1 MWHNLRFASF
11 YVGKYESCQSRINVE
26 IQMESNFI
34 MNGIEQSTDDSI
46 LIEKEFACCRCAA
59 RCYSVLDLMFALC
72 ECDDEVIKKFLE
84 SVTKDTII
92 STCKILTSHFSI
104 KLLSLPNQINARTNL
119 GISAKLS
126 VARFMLSIVNHK
138 ASQNYHTRAMTCKQ
152 DVLKQNLFPALENN
166 LNESETGNFN
176 LQSLISFSVN
186 NCISFDITRRAYDVI
201 KISHDDSF
209 IENLFSYNKKQ
220 IDWGVEISSKVR
232 EYESRVQTLK
242 NQIISLRLIGRRAVE
257 EKQVEISRAKRKVKS
272 ETLDV
277 LRDLEHQN
285 ECTKSELSRTKEE
298 LLQIQKE
305 LENSLKRNS
314 ESECKQN
321 QLQKALEEEECARK
335 SLGEDLACITDRFNH
350 TRNKLEEEIESKQT
364 SLLHA
369 QNAVQRLESK
379 NNELKQKCEFEEE
392 SKTLMKTKIKEDET
406 TLNDLKRDIS
416 RKEVELDSFSKAKLQ
431 LERKVEDTFAK
442 MIILAGAYEEKEEE
456 IAKIQDKTKSS
467 MVTASSKMGKLE
479 AENEFLKKKI
489 AVLQRKSKPL
499 PERRDVNSLRER
511 PRIENRNN
519 IMRDM
524 DTSKVYK
531 GRKTSRCEIGSKG
544 IRKSNFKGISY
555 LNSLGGE
562 LLDREDDS
570 SNQRSANSFRTRR
583 RSKNILSVRKEIEKQ
598 RNNLSKMSTTDSCE
612 DNDHDGFLDESSLLI

>member
-1 MWHNLRFASF
+1 MLKYIINFC
-11 YVGKYESCQSRINVE
+11 VGYTRNDILAK
-26 IQMESNFI
+26 QMENNVTI
-34 MNGIEQSTDDSI
+34 NEIEKSIDDSI
-46 LIEKEFACCRCAA
+46 LIEKEFVCCRCAT
-59 RCYSVLDLMFALC
+59 RCCSVLDLMVALC
-72 ECDDEVIKKFLE
+72 ECDDEIVKKFLE
-84 SVTKDTII
+84 SVTDDTII
-92 STCKILTSHFSI
+92 SSCKILTSHFST
-104 KLLSLPNQINARTNL
+104 KLLSLPSQINARTNL
-119 GISAKLS
+119 GIIAKLS
-126 VARFMLSIVNHK
+126 IARFMLSIVNHID
-138 ASQNYHTRAMTCKQ
+138 SENYHTRSMTCKQ
-152 DVLKQNLFPALENN
+152 DVLKQNLFAALENN
-166 LNESETGNFN
+166 LNESVTGGFN

-186 NCISFDITRRAYDVI
+186 NGISFDITRRAYDVM

-209 IENLFSYNKKQ
+209 IENLFCYNKKQ
-220 IDWGVEISSKVR
+220 IDWGLEISSKVR
-232 EYESRVQTLK
+232 EYESKVQTLQ
-242 NQIISLRLIGRRAVE
+242 NQITSLRLIGRRAVE
-257 EKQVEISRAKRKVKS
+257 EKQVEICRAARKVKS
-272 ETLDV
+272 ENLDV
-277 LRDLEHQN
+277 LRDLKHQN

-305 LENSLKRNS
+305 LENSLQRYS

-335 SLGEDLACITDRFNH
+335 SLEEDLASRTDRFNH

-379 NNELKQKCEFEEE
+379 NNELEQKCKFEEE
-392 SKTLMKTKIKEDET
+392 SKTLMKTKILEDET
-406 TLNDLKRDIS
+406 ALNDLNRDIS
-416 RKEVELDSFSKAKLQ
+416 RKEIELDSISKAKLL

-442 MIILAGAYEEKEEE
+442 MIILASAYEEKEEE

-467 MVTASSKMGKLE
+467 MVTASSKIGKLE
-479 AENEFLKKKI
+479 AENELLKKKI
-489 AVLQRKSKPL
+489 AKILQRKSKPL
-499 PERRDVNSLRER
+499 SERRDADSLRER

-524 DTSKVYK
+524 DTSKVSK
-531 GRKTSRCEIGSKG
+531 GKKTSRCEIGSKG

-570 SNQRSANSFRTRR
+570 SNQRSASSFRTRR
-583 RSKNILSVRKEIEKQ
+583 RSKNILSVRNEIEKQ
-598 RNNLSKMSTTDSCE
+598 RNSLSKMSTTDSYE